1 MRTIIKTEQLIV
13 KAWQLGRNTP
23 AEQQLLREGKIRCS
37 EPGRY
42 EVFSQECHGESG
54 QNAFTG
60 DYFKI
65 DTAGFPYPISQE
77 YFEANHI
84 HLADD
89 EYQQSPKV
97 MEAWLL
103 GDPADEVLDFLL
115 QHKGLE
121 ISPDHPDYCFR
132 APLWGSI
139 LTAASDAILV
149 IYGVDRDAEDRIMDV
164 DFNFVAKSQF
174 DRTYR
179 FITND

>member
-1 MRTIIKTEQLIV
+1 
-13 KAWQLGRNTP
+13 
-23 AEQQLLREGKIRCS
+23 
-37 EPGRY
+37 
-42 EVFSQECHGESG
+42 
-54 QNAFTG
+54 
-60 DYFKI
+60 
-65 DTAGFPYPISQE
+65 
-77 YFEANHI
+77 
-84 HLADD
+84 
-89 EYQQSPKV
+89 

-139 LTAASDAILV
+139 LTAASDAVLV
-149 IYGVDRDAEDRIMDV
+149 IYGIDRDAEGRIMDV

-179 FITND
+179 FITKD